1 MIVDLNTLQY
11 SSIQDEEEA
20 RRIVESVNEANHGSL
35 YKHCVNILLNRDGW
49 DKREAEE
56 FLDKLSDSALHR
68 IYDTNG
74 RCLDDQKFYNEFV
87 KESKKEKSDEEE
99 TEGKPSG
106 DDEEQ
111 TNPTKPKD
119 EFEVTYADLKKK
131 PENIFEHIIIF
142 TNDDDPKNNK
152 TLKNIFDA
160 VKALKKAG
168 ATIPEVHVFIAEDM
182 TFETD
187 DDNILSITDGE
198 ETLDF
203 TKGFNNTNTLVF
215 SRLGVQGEDNCEHV
229 VGLLQDRGFLVLNP
243 VRYSE
248 LASNKY
254 DTAVLLQKA
263 EIPQPNFCLMTRDI
277 LYDEKVFMES
287 MKKVYPKWDKNPD
300 KNEDFKFVVKILDGH
315 GGTGVFMSDGK
326 KLIAILQAIFAIDSE
341 RQLIIQKKEE
351 ADGGDIRVHVLT
363 LRSRQIILAAMKRV
377 KLGGDF
383 RSNVSLGA
391 EAEPVKLTPEQEQIA
406 LKAAKIS
413 HLPWCAVDIMP
424 LVKGS
429 NPELGD
435 NVVLELNAS
444 PGTDGISGVI
454 EHNFI
459 NVLLSELT
467 EPKEFYLQDKTAGF
481 METVEISMGEKPLE
495 LLAKLDTGNGAI
507 ASHMEVGQIQEEGDQ
522 VKFKFNGKEYTEK
535 VYGHS
540 HATTGSQKHNRPII
554 HIPSIKLG
562 MRTLKDVPM
571 ALVENRDGKSSNVLL
586 NREIMSWFGYIVSP
600 YQTHIL
606 TQEMDKLKII

>member
-1 MIVDLNTLQY
+1 MDLSKIFY
-11 SSIQDEEEA
+11 SDLDEEQA
-20 RRIVESVNEANHGSL
+20 RRLARSVNE
-35 YKHCVNILLNRDGW
+35 
-49 DKREAEE
+49 
-56 FLDKLSDSALHR
+56 
-68 IYDTNG
+68 
-74 RCLDDQKFYNEFV
+74 
-87 KESKKEKSDEEE
+87 SKKSEEEE
-99 TEGKPSG
+99 TDKPVQG
-106 DDEEQ
+106 DGHEE
-111 TNPTKPKD
+111 TNPTNTEKL
-119 EFEVTYADLKKK
+119 EVKYADLDVPAKC
-131 PENIFEHIIIF
+131 IFKHIVVF
-142 TNDDDPKNNK
+142 TNSSDPKSNK
-152 TLKNIFDA
+152 TLKNIYDA
-160 VKALKKAG
+160 VKNIKKSSEADE
-168 ATIPEVHVFIAEDM
+168 TPKIHVFIAEDM

-203 TKGFNNTNTLVF
+203 EDLNNTNTLVF

-229 VGLLQDRGFLVLNP
+229 VGMLQDRGFLVLNP

-263 EIPQPNFCLMTRDI
+263 EIPQPNFCLMTHDI
-277 LYDEKVFMES
+277 LQDEKVFMEN
-287 MKKVYPKWDKNPD
+287 MRKVYPKWDKDSD
-300 KNEDFKFVVKILDGH
+300 KNEDFKLVVKILDGH

-326 KLIAILQAIFAIDSE
+326 KLIAILQAIFAIDRE

-363 LRSRQIILAAMKRV
+363 LRNSQKILAAMKRV

-444 PGTDGISGVI
+444 PGTDGISEVI

-459 NVLLSELT
+459 NVLLNELT
-467 EPKEFYLQDKTAGF
+467 DPKEFYLQDKTAGF
-481 METVEISMGEKPLE
+481 MESVEISMGNKPMT

-540 HATTGSQKHNRPII
+540 HATTGSQKHNRPVI
-554 HIPSIKLG
+554 HVRSLKLG
-562 MRTLKDVPM
+562 LRVLYDVPM

-586 NREIMSWFGYIVSP
+586 NRETMAWLGYLVSP

-606 TQEMDKLKII
+606 TQEIDKLKII